1 MIISRTP
8 LRISFAGGGSD
19 LPSFYKYNQGA
30 VLSTSID
37 KYVYIA
43 VHEYFYKEQT
53 LLKYSK
59 TELVKTF
66 EEIQHP
72 IFRECLSMMNMSG
85 LDISSMADVPAGTGL
100 GSSSSFT
107 VCLLNALHAYNRRYV
122 SPEYLASTACDIEI
136 NRLGDPI
143 GKQDQYA
150 AAYGGLN
157 FITFNKDE
165 SVSVEKII
173 MDPTAKQQLDDN
185 LIMIYTGE
193 TRSASQIL
201 KNQSQ
206 EMSKEDKRLVVKKM
220 VDMAYE
226 LKSVLQNN
234 QIDDFGRIL
243 HEGWLLKQSISAGI
257 SNENISNLYN
267 KGLEAGALGGK
278 LLGAGGSG
286 FILFYCPK
294 DKQADFRSSMAQYKE
309 LPFKFDNTGS
319 KIIYLPE

>member
-37 KYVYIA
+37 KYVYLAI
-43 VHEYFYKEQT
+43 HEYFYKEQT
-53 LLKYSK
+53 LLKYTK

-294 DKQADFRSSMAQYKE
+294 EKQADFRSSMAQYKE

>member
-37 KYVYIA
+37 KYVYLA

-157 FITFNKDE
+157 FIIFNKDE

-294 DKQADFRSSMAQYKE
+294 EKQTDFRKSMAQYKE

>member
-1 MIISRTP
+1 MIIARTP

-19 LPSFYKYNQGA
+19 LPSFYRHEQGA

-43 VHEYFYKEQT
+43 IHEYFQSNQT

-59 TELVKTF
+59 TEQVNSYD
-66 EEIQHP
+66 EIQHP
-72 IFRECLSMMNMSG
+72 IFKECLSMMDIFG
-85 LDISSMADVPAGTGL
+85 VDISSIADVPAGTGL

-173 MDPTAKQQLDDN
+173 MDPNAKKQLDEN
-185 LIMIYTGE
+185 LIMIFTGE
-193 TRSASQIL
+193 TRSASKIL
-201 KNQSQ
+201 KDQSK
-206 EMSKEDKRLVVKKM
+206 EMSNVDKRLVVKKM
-220 VDMAYE
+220 VDMAYD
-226 LKSVLQNN
+226 LKDVLQNN
-234 QIDDFGRIL
+234 DIDDFGRIL

-257 SNENISNLYN
+257 SNETINTLYN

-294 DKQADFRSSMAQYKE
+294 EKQEAFRKEMSSYQE
-309 LPFKFDNTGS
+309 LPFKFDNSGS

>member
-1 MIISRTP
+1 MIIARTP

-19 LPSFYKYNQGA
+19 LPSFYRHEQGA

-43 VHEYFYKEQT
+43 IHEYFHRNQT

-59 TELVKTF
+59 TELVKSYD
-66 EEIQHP
+66 EIQHP
-72 IFRECLSMMNMSG
+72 LFKECLSMMDISG
-85 LDISSMADVPAGTGL
+85 VDISSMADVPAGTGL
-100 GSSSSFT
+100 GSSSTFT
-107 VCLLNALHAYNRRYV
+107 VCLMNALHAYKREYV

-173 MDPTAKQQLDDN
+173 MDPNAKKQLDEN
-185 LIMIYTGE
+185 LIMIFTGE
-193 TRSASQIL
+193 TRSASKIL
-201 KNQSQ
+201 KDQSK
-206 EMSKEDKRLVVKKM
+206 EMSNVDKRLVVKKM
-220 VDMAYE
+220 VDMAYD
-226 LKSVLQNN
+226 LKDVLQNN
-234 QIDDFGRIL
+234 NIDDFGRIL

-257 SNENISNLYN
+257 SNETINTLYN
-267 KGLEAGALGGK
+267 KGLEVGALGGK

-294 DKQADFRSSMAQYKE
+294 EKQESFRKEMSSYQE
-309 LPFKFDNTGS
+309 LPFKFDNSGS